1 MSELI
6 MEMERKNE
14 KTKEQL
20 QNVSDEVN
28 DFHIEFGKQINN
40 LKRLPVMEQLQRKLY
55 EEGIESQ

>member
-28 DFHIEFGKQINN
+28 DFHIEFGK
-40 LKRLPVMEQLQRKLY
+40 
-55 EEGIESQ
+55 